1 MNKNDEILVNGL
13 IDLKLMPKNELDA
26 LVTSLKL
33 EILKEYQKTD
43 LNVPP

>member
-26 LVTSLKL
+26 LVASLKL

-43 LNVPP
+43 LKTPP